1 MKRTSGSQTWSDRA
15 RGRGCVDR
23 GVLSSRR
30 CQCLPTGGDSPYAA
44 GLPIGDAL
52 LCLPLG
58 DNRSIVGRLAV
69 AEYVAQ
75 RREVAECDLD
85 DVAGNE
91 IPSADESDTCG

>member
-1 MKRTSGSQTWSDRA
+1 
-15 RGRGCVDR
+15 
-23 GVLSSRR
+23 
-30 CQCLPTGGDSPYAA
+30 
-44 GLPIGDAL
+44 
-52 LCLPLG
+52 
-58 DNRSIVGRLAV
+58 VGRLAV